1 MNKLNSP
8 EYLRIKKL
16 TRRYHEDVVIQEEK
30 EPRKQG
36 YRTFCSSNYA
46 HHYRIA
52 YIIAISPQGKV
63 IAIELESI
71 R

>member
-1 MNKLNSP
+1 MGWKRGGWNKGKTQLEAFNVTGKAHDGNSEFMNKLNSP

-36 YRTFCSSNYA
+36 YRTF
-46 HHYRIA
+46 
-52 YIIAISPQGKV
+52 
-63 IAIELESI
+63 
-71 R
+71 